1 MMRRPTLLASLV
13 AVLLTPAYAGAVTSF
28 HSPSGNIRCQ
38 IPKVAVRCDIT
49 HRSWQPTPKPDSC
62 EFDWGSV
69 GVGRKGKGHFLCV
82 SDATEPGGELAYGD
96 SITRFRFRCESLSS
110 GVRCTNTRNGHG
122 FKVSRERYRLF

>member
-1 MMRRPTLLASLV
+1 MPRVILLASLLVV
-13 AVLLTPAYAGAVTSF
+13 ALTPTSAGAVTSF

-38 IPKVAVRCDIT
+38 IPNVEVRCDIT
-49 HRSWQPTPKPDSC
+49 KRSWRPTPKPNSC

-69 GVGRKGKGHFLCV
+69 GVSRKGKGHFLCV

-110 GVRCTNTRNGHG
+110 GMRCVNTRNGHG
-122 FKVSRERYRLF
+122 FKVSRERYRFF

>member
-1 MMRRPTLLASLV
+1 MPRVILLASLFVV
-13 AVLLTPAYAGAVTSF
+13 ALTPTSAGAVTSF

-38 IPKVAVRCDIT
+38 IPNVEVRCDIT
-49 HRSWQPTPKPDSC
+49 KRSWRPTPKPNSC

-69 GVGRKGKGHFLCV
+69 GVSRKGKGHFLCV

-110 GVRCTNTRNGHG
+110 GMRCVNTRNGHG
-122 FKVSRERYRLF
+122 FKVSRERYRFF